1 MHFFQQDARQAARGA
16 DFRVLLLTPRYF
28 SLMTCW
34 GLRQW
39 QHILANEALSCL
51 DRRAEFVDT
60 MDSGH
65 PKASLSAVSLT
76 HCSTDLPLLQTLPS
90 KWSLQSY
97 QYYVGHCP
105 LSEAVCE

>member
-1 MHFFQQDARQAARGA
+1 MHFSQQDARQAARGA
-16 DFRVLLLTPRYF
+16 DFRVLLLTLRYF

-39 QHILANEALSCL
+39 PHILANEDLSCL

-65 PKASLSAVSLT
+65 PRAFLSVVSLT
-76 HCSTDLPLLQTLPS
+76 HFSTNLTLLQTLRS

-105 LSEAVCE
+105 LSESVCE